1 MKVIIKRTRLPLI
14 DFFEFVMVKSYS
26 EAICESIGSI
36 MNMACGTGRVLYP
49 ENYAN
54 EIYLRFNPPPLHN
67 LQESFIPQLVNSE
80 LAKKRFFRKGE
91 VTQRQQGK
99 LKYASTS
106 STIGNFRAKEDDK
119 FFGIKC

>member
-1 MKVIIKRTRLPLI
+1 MKIIIKRTRLPLI

-36 MNMACGTGRVLYP
+36 MNMACGMGRVLYP
-49 ENYAN
+49 ENYVN
-54 EIYLRFNPPPLHN
+54 EIYLRFNLPPLHN

-91 VTQRQQGK
+91 VTQRQQRK

-106 STIGNFRAKEDDK
+106 STIGNFRAKEDDN